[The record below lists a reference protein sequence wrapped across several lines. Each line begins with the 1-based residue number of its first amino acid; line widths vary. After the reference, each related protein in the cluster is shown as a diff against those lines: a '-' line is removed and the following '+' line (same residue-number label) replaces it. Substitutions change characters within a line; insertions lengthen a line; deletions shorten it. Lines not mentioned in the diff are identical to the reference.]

1 VTNPDL
7 PSAPL
12 YVALGQ
18 ALRVLRK
25 RAGLTQLETAE
36 RVGIRSTFVSQI
48 ENGARGMRFH
58 TMMAMLEAYG
68 ADLGDLDLEFKLAAA

>member
-1 VTNPDL
+1 MTNPDL

-25 RAGLTQLETAE
+25 RAGLTQQEVAE
-36 RVGIRSTFVSQI
+36 IVGIRSTFVSQI

-58 TMMAMLEAYG
+58 TMIAMLDACE
-68 ADLGDLDLEFKLAAA
+68 ADLGALSAVFERPVA